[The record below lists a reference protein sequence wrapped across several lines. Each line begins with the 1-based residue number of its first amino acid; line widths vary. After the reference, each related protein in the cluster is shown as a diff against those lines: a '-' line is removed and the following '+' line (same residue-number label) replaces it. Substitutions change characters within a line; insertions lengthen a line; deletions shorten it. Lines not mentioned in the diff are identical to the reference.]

1 MLEKLKTYFKESRL
15 EMRRVSWPTR
25 QRTVALTF
33 VVIGISLI
41 FAIYLG
47 FLDFI
52 FLAILSKLFS

>member
-25 QRTVALTF
+25 QRTVSLTF

-52 FLAILSKLFS
+52 FLAILSKFFS